1 MTRPDLAAVDSAL
14 LDARVWVRELSL
26 EIFRLRLLGVKR
38 SNGQTVEQ
46 SLAYVESVLGEI
58 VDDVKSAANAAG
70 RSA

>member
-1 MTRPDLAAVDSAL
+1 MTRPDFAGVDSAL

-46 SLAYVESVLGEI
+46 SLAYVEAVLGEI